1 MLPISTSNR
10 SWLDGIT
17 YRYTSSLADLLST
30 LLSYDAAGRLTAAAL
45 LQEHPALAG
54 WVGIRPQA
62 TPASASASASASA
75 FDPTL
80 TSAQASIPRTS
91 ASSAVDS
98 PSVATPA
105 PPITAVTVPS
115 RRACTVAF
123 KDDLV
128 SSLPLSIPRYCP
140 PTYPTSPI
148 IKTVPFGCRTDL
160 STPSASV
167 SPQHQQPPS
176 PQMSSFSTTGNYL
189 AQLLPATNLSPLH
202 SMSCSS
208 EDQLQTTVESL
219 EDDSSLIN
227 KYPACLLGSDTD
239 SDLSTSQL
247 SESECGSRG
256 GITDTCID
264 GDVLASVS
272 ALSAEAAAS
281 VLPVPAVTSSTT
293 AAAVPLVG
301 ACRLSLEMWRE
312 SHCARDWAARLIG
325 EISEFVSQHLQ

>member
-62 TPASASASASASA
+62 TPASASAFDAS
-75 FDPTL
+75 L

-105 PPITAVTVPS
+105 PQITAVTVPS

-140 PTYPTSPI
+140 PTYPTSPV

-189 AQLLPATNLSPLH
+189 AQLLLATTSSQVHIIP
-202 SMSCSS
+202 CSS

-219 EDDSSLIN
+219 EDDPSLIN

-239 SDLSTSQL
+239 SDLSSSRAQVRVSVGVGVGLLTRALTVTCLLLCRHSQ
-247 SESECGSRG
+247 
-256 GITDTCID
+256 
-264 GDVLASVS
+264 
-272 ALSAEAAAS
+272 
-281 VLPVPAVTSSTT
+281 
-293 AAAVPLVG
+293 
-301 ACRLSLEMWRE
+301 
-312 SHCARDWAARLIG
+312 
-325 EISEFVSQHLQ
+325 QKQQLQSCQFPQ